1 MTQTVA
7 ILGATG
13 SVGRQ
18 AMDVLHAMP
27 ERFRVVALSAN
38 SRWEALLTSVRRFSP
53 QAVAICD
60 EASGQ
65 FLKAQLPDGLPVFT
79 GNNSAVQLLEEV
91 APDIVLVAIAGAAG
105 LPATL
110 AALRTAKRV
119 ALANK
124 ESIVIAGELIA
135 AEANKHNAEVIPVDS
150 EHSGVFQILHGARR
164 QEVRT
169 VYLTASGGPFLG
181 YSRARLALVTPEEA
195 LTHPTW
201 QMGEKITIDS
211 ATLMNKALEVL
222 EAKWLFDLDA
232 SQIKVLIHPE
242 SIVHAIVEF
251 LDGSVIGQMSV
262 PDMRV
267 PIQYAFTH
275 PERSTSPEC
284 SFDPV
289 RMANLH
295 FREGAPAEFPALA
308 LAYDVLEA
316 GGASA
321 AVFSAANEVAVASF
335 LQRKIAFTEIVATT
349 RAVLDKH
356 ETAAI
361 GGLDDLMEA
370 DRWARKE
377 ALNWVSCKT

>member
-1 MTQTVA
+1 
-7 ILGATG
+7 
-13 SVGRQ
+13 
-18 AMDVLHAMP
+18 MDVLGAMP

-38 SRWEALLTSVRRFSP
+38 SRWEALLEPVRRFSP

-65 FLKAQLPDGLPVFT
+65 SLRAQLPDETRVFI
-79 GNNSAVQLLEEV
+79 GGDSAVQLLEEV
-91 APDIVLVAIAGAAG
+91 APDVVLVGISGAAG

-110 AALRTAKRV
+110 AALRVAGRV
-119 ALANK
+119 AIANK
-124 ESIVIAGELIA
+124 ESLVIAGELIL
-135 AEANKHNAEVIPVDS
+135 AEAKKNDSELIPVDS
-150 EHSGVFQILHGARR
+150 EHSGVFQILHGMPRR
-164 QEVRT
+164 EVRT

-222 EAKWLFDLDA
+222 EAKWLFDLA
-232 SQIKVLIHPE
+232 PSQIKVLIHPE
-242 SIVHAIVEF
+242 SIVHALVEF
-251 LDGSVIGQMSV
+251 LDGAVIGQMSA

-275 PERSTSPEC
+275 PQRSAAPGC
-284 SFDPV
+284 SFDPTM
-289 RMANLH
+289 MANLH
-295 FREGAPAEFPALA
+295 FREGAPREFPALA

-335 LQRKIAFTEIVATT
+335 LQRKIAFTEIVQAV

-356 ETAAI
+356 ETAAV

-377 ALNWVSCKT
+377 ALNWISCKA